1 MQFGELVGNWRQAR
15 KRLGRAR
22 AITYFGVAFALVLM
36 APFGTVGEPW
46 LWRLAYWFVM
56 IGFFDLV
63 LLPRALAL
71 FERAEALRT
80 LPYSV
85 GLILMPLAIA
95 VPMTLVVI
103 LFDFAFVGIV
113 GILPEEIADLFGE
126 DLANPGLAATGLGT
140 VEMYGQVLA
149 ICVLAGGLIFLATGG
164 VKSFEESTSRNE
176 KPGLRFLSRLP
187 ANVGREIRYLQ
198 MQDHYLRVV
207 GCDGEALILMP
218 LRDAIAELESLD
230 GMQVHR
236 SWWISLND
244 LVQVAKDGRKTVAI
258 MSDGTQIPVSGT
270 YRGALKERVGI

>member
-22 AITYFGVAFALVLM
+22 AITYFAVAFALVLM

-46 LWRLAYWFVM
+46 LWRLVYWFVM

-103 LFDFAFVGIV
+103 LFDFTFVGLV
-113 GILPEEIADLFGE
+113 GILPEEIAHLFGE
-126 DLANPGLAATGLGT
+126 DLANPALTATGLGT

-164 VKSFEESTSRNE
+164 VKAFGDPAPRNE
-176 KPGLRFLSRLP
+176 KPGIRFLSRLP
-187 ANVGREIRYLQ
+187 AGVGREIRYLQ

-207 GCDGEALILMP
+207 GCDGEALILMS

-244 LVQVAKDGRKTVAI
+244 LVQVARDGRKTVAI

-270 YRGALKERVGI
+270 YRGALKERVGL